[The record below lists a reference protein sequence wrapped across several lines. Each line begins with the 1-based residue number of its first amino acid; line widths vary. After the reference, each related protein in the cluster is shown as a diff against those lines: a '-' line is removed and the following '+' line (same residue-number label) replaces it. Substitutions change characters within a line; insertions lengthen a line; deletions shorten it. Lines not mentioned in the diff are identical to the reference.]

1 MLKFGKIHIKLCLTI
16 EVQSNAVEIVK
27 LFDSHGIHDGG
38 FLPSHDGDFFFR
50 IKTTNKTCIIFS
62 YKPSLDLFMPN
73 LRRHN
78 CEYSNLKGRIRR

>member
-38 FLPSHDGDFFFR
+38 FLPSHDGDFFFPY
-50 IKTTNKTCIIFS
+50 KNYQQNLYNFFVQTFS
-62 YKPSLDLFMPN
+62 
-73 LRRHN
+73 
-78 CEYSNLKGRIRR
+78 